1 MSHLSEKQY
10 AQVRTEAF
18 KDWFGDWE
26 KAANSNRVSLGKEI
40 PNTDEYS
47 KYGQKGE
54 TDVEIREV
62 LDEND
67 NIIGTVRMEFS
78 GKGRKGVVTLHPN
91 LTVTGKG
98 YGTALYQHIADI
110 YNINV
115 EESFGEIGK
124 SEAANKLWNKIDNT
138 ICKDPDIPLR
148 QLTPSNSSKVVDEN
162 GEPLVVYHGT
172 NVENISIFD
181 RTKISE
187 EQTLVGTGTATFG
200 NFFSDKHDDAK
211 SFANVTRLRRKSGK
225 ATVYDVFLNIK
236 NQMYF

>member
-10 AQVRTEAF
+10 AQVRTKAF
-18 KDWFGDWE
+18 KEWFGDWE
-26 KAANSNRVSLGKEI
+26 NNPKNA
-40 PNTDEYS
+40 
-47 KYGQKGE
+47 
-54 TDVEIREV
+54 
-62 LDEND
+62 
-67 NIIGTVRMEFS
+67 
-78 GKGRKGVVTLHPN
+78 
-91 LTVTGKG
+91 
-98 YGTALYQHIADI
+98 
-110 YNINV
+110 
-115 EESFGEIGK
+115 
-124 SEAANKLWNKIDNT
+124 
-138 ICKDPDIPLR
+138 
-148 QLTPSNSSKVVDEN
+148 SKVVDEN

-236 NQMYF
+236 NPMYFETLGDFRKYSSEKGHYNDNGDFVSDVKLPKEYDGVIVKRRNSSDDSKEFVAPSSNQIKSATDNVGTFNAESDDIRYREVPKVTNFTSLDSEIKEILTKKGWTENKFDSIS